1 MVKIA
6 PSILS
11 ADFSRLGDQVREV
24 TLAGVDY
31 VHIDIMDGYFVPN
44 LTIGAAVVASIRKIT
59 NLPLDV
65 HLMVEKPDSMIE
77 QFSEAGANIITVHVE
92 TCTHLHRTISQIK
105 KYGVRAG
112 IALNPATPLCLVSE
126 ILDFIDLLLVMTVNP
141 GFGGQSF
148 ILEMLPK
155 IKEFRKEI
163 NAQNRKIELEVDGG
177 INQVTAPDVVKA
189 GADTLIAGT
198 AIFNSNNKIA
208 DMILKLREAGS

>member
-24 TLAGVDY
+24 ALAGADY
-31 VHIDIMDGYFVPN
+31 VHIDIMDGHFVPN

-112 IALNPATPLCLVSE
+112 IALNPATPLCVVSE

-208 DMILKLREAGS
+208 DMIWKLREAGS